1 MISCVQYEML
11 VIRVLCIFDCLC
23 KPYAL
28 TYVTIISHNLQNCK
42 THILQGTQ
50 RVWMSSHML
59 YGRNHCNVKQLLPV
73 ENFGQLTLLHLPN
86 KNYRRIGKQGRL
98 GGKPLRR
105 KGWKLAKFELFG
117 NKTEVF
123 QRAST
128 ELLKSLELHIAMKR
142 QFPHLQTSNVGKGG
156 AYAGI
161 LMVDTDVNSSGVKE
175 KMEAYRSYVERGGF
189 MIDSDMDIDVD
200 AWQTTRSSS

>member
-1 MISCVQYEML
+1 
-11 VIRVLCIFDCLC
+11 
-23 KPYAL
+23 
-28 TYVTIISHNLQNCK
+28 
-42 THILQGTQ
+42 
-50 RVWMSSHML
+50 ML

-98 GGKPLRR
+98 GGKPLGRG
-105 KGWKLAKFELFG
+105 KGGKLAKKELFG
-117 NKTEVF
+117 DGTEVF

-161 LMVDTDVNSSGVKE
+161 LMVDTDVNSSDVKE

-200 AWQTTRSSS
+200 ASRTTRSIT